1 LNKVLEQAE
10 FDKFCETRCR
20 KFYHEK
26 LGRPSLAPGDVLP
39 GDADRVL

>member
-1 LNKVLEQAE
+1 VLDQAG
-10 FDKFCETRCR
+10 FDESCETRCR

-26 LGRPSLAPGDVLP
+26 LGPPVASAWDVLP